1 MSGSDWTEVVG
12 ALGLFLLVTVVL
24 AVVVWQFGATYRAK
38 ALLARE
44 GEYRRL
50 AEAAVGVQQDTER
63 QLSDVRQRL
72 ASLERILKEV
82 E

>member
-1 MSGSDWTEVVG
+1 MSGNDWTEVVG

-24 AVVVWQFGATYRAK
+24 AVLVWQFGATCRAK
-38 ALLARE
+38 AVLARE

-50 AEAAVGVQQDTER
+50 AEAAVGVQQETER
-63 QLSDVRQRL
+63 QLADVRQRL

>member
-1 MSGSDWTEVVG
+1 MSGSDLTEVVG
-12 ALGLFLLVTVVL
+12 ALGLFVLVTVVL

-38 ALLARE
+38 AALARE

-50 AEAAVGVQQDTER
+50 AETAVGVQQETER
-63 QLSDVRQRL
+63 QLAEVRQRL
-72 ASLERILKEV
+72 ASMERILKEV

>member
-12 ALGLFLLVTVVL
+12 AAGLFLLITIVIT
-24 AVVVWQFGATYRAK
+24 VVVWQLGATHRAK
-38 ALLARE
+38 AALARE

-50 AEAAVGVQQDTER
+50 AEAAVDVQQRTER
-63 QLSDVRQRL
+63 QLEKVRERL
-72 ASLERILKEV
+72 ESMERILKEV